1 MREFKTGT
9 LKSSSG
15 AKVRKRKQA
24 VAIALSEARQAGAKI
39 PKKKSPKQKSPRR
52 RPPRS
57 VDPTEQRRASHA
69 SKHQGDVQ
77 LLNPR
82 HGR

>member
-1 MREFKTGT
+1 VARQRRGGIKKVRKVMREFKTGT

-39 PKKKSPKQKSPRR
+39 PKKKKAAVKKKKTAAKKKKSAAKR
-52 RPPRS
+52 
-57 VDPTEQRRASHA
+57 
-69 SKHQGDVQ
+69 
-77 LLNPR
+77 
-82 HGR
+82 